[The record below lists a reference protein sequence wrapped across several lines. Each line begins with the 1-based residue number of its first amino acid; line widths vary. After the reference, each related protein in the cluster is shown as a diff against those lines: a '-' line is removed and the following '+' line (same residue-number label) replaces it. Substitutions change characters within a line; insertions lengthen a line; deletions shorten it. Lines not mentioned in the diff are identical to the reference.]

1 MEKERLWQR
10 WVVPGKAA
18 AVAGGGPQDSC
29 SWFVSLSQETALVP
43 AAELKMFRSK
53 VLSRGR

>member
-10 WVVPGKAA
+10 WVVPRKAQT
-18 AVAGGGPQDSC
+18 QDSC
-29 SWFVSLSQETALVP
+29 SWFVSLSQETALVA

>member
-10 WVVPGKAA
+10 WVVPRKAA
-18 AVAGGGPQDSC
+18 AVAGGPQDSC

-43 AAELKMFRSK
+43 VAELKMFRSK